1 MILIQFM
8 VKSSD
13 YVQISICFWKGV
25 LESVRHFCASKKKK
39 KEPRE
44 LREAFRNHDILIQQ
58 IN

>member
-25 LESVRHFCASKKKK
+25 LESVWHFCASKKKK
-39 KEPRE
+39 KEPQE